1 MVLYSLREDGGKVFT
16 CTTSFEKAKKIKKEN
31 PDLHIYEITTWN
43 GWEEKELLTL

>member
-16 CTTSFEKAKKIKKEN
+16 CTPSFKKAKEIKKEH